1 MQNYFEEF
9 IEQSRLGLTFLK
21 PLADTLAD
29 TFDIQGFREMLCS
42 LDSSKFLLLDSLIL
56 FQAIMQDDAKR

>member
-9 IEQSRLGLTFLK
+9 IEQSRLGLRFLK
-21 PLADTLAD
+21 PLADTLVD
-29 TFDIQGFREMLCS
+29 TFEIQGFRERLCG